1 MEYGRLQ
8 KTEEQPRQQRPNLTG
23 IPAQTKWDL
32 ESRSGLSLDDVRV
45 HYHSDEPAKLGALAY
60 TQAAQVYIGP
70 GQEGYLRH
78 ELGHVVQ
85 QKLGLVRPNERVP
98 GGPALNTE
106 ESLERQADAIGAGAY
121 FRSVP
126 DAGVPLVQ
134 RCEDPVVQAAGRISS
149 VNEENLNVVERTLP
163 DAAKPTIVFEAM
175 GLNVA
180 ACRAVY
186 NEAQKYDGNTVC
198 IFGLNLRTDPGGT
211 GAEEAFTNEQSAL
224 TNYQNSCA
232 RDARHLLYTFSF
244 RWSPIPESTARGYP
258 MPYVEA
264 RVLLMQK
271 AEAVVGKLREYM
283 PTGSGGTIPAQ
294 YKFLYRWIDAD
305 AQSDTTNSLDASLL
319 NRFADSSQALVLTG
333 TYDWRSM
340 DANIDTD
347 EMKTYREFLTKF
359 NEAEKD
365 LREYYHLLR
374 RRPEKL
380 IRRFRVLQGLHQTP
394 GADVLR
400 EMTAIRGVL
409 QDLYAITEPGADV
422 TAAEAMAVESN
433 NSLSGFY
440 LPEPALMMNESA
452 HHIMA
457 CSLPSVGSPDHVM
470 DSALQDMDI
479 RGNRSQDK
487 ESARLAGRIPQIS
500 DRISF
505 QTALSVTKPL
515 KNEFKEG
522 TYWGSPM
529 LNFLHPAARNAAPSF
544 VTALKN
550 VRQSAF
556 NPGQWYFQ
564 NGQAW
569 SEWETGRALEEP
581 GSLARKQELLNR
593 KRRELRDKLLAFLDT
608 VDQAKTKL
616 QRIREETGRAAAPAG
631 GQANA
636 RARGRVGRR

>member
-8 KTEEQPRQQRPNLTG
+8 KTEEPPQQQKPNLTG

-121 FRSVP
+121 FRPMP

-149 VNEENLNVVERTLP
+149 VNEENLDVDELTLP

-232 RDARHLLYTFSF
+232 GDARHLLYTFSF
-244 RWSPIPESTARGYP
+244 RWSPIPENVARGYP

-271 AEAVVGKLREYM
+271 AEAVVRKLQGYK
-283 PTGSGGTIPAQ
+283 PDGGTVHAQ

-305 AQSDTTNSLDASLL
+305 AKDDTTKLLDASLL
-319 NRFADSSQALVLTG
+319 NQFADSSDAGVMTG
-333 TYDWRSM
+333 IYHWRSEDPHTM
-340 DANIDTD
+340 AV
-347 EMKTYREFLTKF
+347 YRNFLKEF
-359 NEAEKD
+359 NEAEKE
-365 LREYYHLLR
+365 LREYYYLLR
-374 RRPEKL
+374 KRPENL
-380 IRRFRVLQGLHQTP
+380 IERVRVLQSIPAP
-394 GADVLR
+394 GVDAQR
-400 EMTAIRGVL
+400 EITAIQNIL
-409 QDLYAITEPGADV
+409 QHLYNITEPGDDV

-433 NSLSGFY
+433 DSLSGFY

-457 CSLPSVGSPDHVM
+457 RSLPSVGSPDHEM
-470 DSALQDMDI
+470 NSALQNMDI

-616 QRIREETGRAAAPAG
+616 QRIREETGRAAAPAD

-636 RARGRVGRR
+636 RARGRAGRR